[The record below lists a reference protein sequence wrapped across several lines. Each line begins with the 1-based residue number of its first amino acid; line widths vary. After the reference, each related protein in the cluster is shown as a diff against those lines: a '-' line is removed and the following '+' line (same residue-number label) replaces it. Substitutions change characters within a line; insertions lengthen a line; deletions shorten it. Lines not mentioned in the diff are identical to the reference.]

1 MTTCVSCLCLG
12 LCTAVAA
19 LVSLVT
25 FWKHRQA
32 VRLLQQHVRSL
43 REKLTAALQHQV
55 STAVYYKVLHS
66 TTVVSFRRKCE
77 QWEHGSLCIAACSSV
92 CIEGTMRHQVHAGH

>member
-1 MTTCVSCLCLG
+1 VCHVWFSG

-19 LVSLVT
+19 LASLVT

-43 REKLTAALQHQV
+43 KEKLTAALQHQV
-55 STAVYYKVLHS
+55 STAVYCNS
-66 TTVVSFRRKCE
+66 TAVYYTRLNQE
-77 QWEHGSLCIAACSSV
+77 EL
-92 CIEGTMRHQVHAGH
+92 

>member
-1 MTTCVSCLCLG
+1 MWHVWFSG

-32 VRLLQQHVRSL
+32 VRLLQQHVHGL

-55 STAVYYKVLHS
+55 STAVHCNSTAVYYSCLDQKDL
-66 TTVVSFRRKCE
+66 
-77 QWEHGSLCIAACSSV
+77 
-92 CIEGTMRHQVHAGH
+92 